1 MTDMEVYESV
11 ESVAKMFGLSPST
24 VKKYYGLFEKAG
36 YRYKRNNQGSIIF
49 DSYEIDMFKDL
60 IFLKNQPGMTVSKA
74 VREIVQREGMSDV
87 SDTNADVTIMPSQV
101 TTIMTDLEELK
112 EIIKKQNEM
121 ILHQTDQTKM
131 EIAAAVQLEALG
143 KQLPQPKEPEEER
156 HERMTDMITRRRV
169 EGQLRMEALQMWSRK
184 PTDERMIRVGWFRKE
199 EDINKRDIFIEAY
212 TLKHIE
218 ARVKKEYDL
227 HEVSK

>member
-1 MTDMEVYESV
+1 
-11 ESVAKMFGLSPST
+11 
-24 VKKYYGLFEKAG
+24 
-36 YRYKRNNQGSIIF
+36 
-49 DSYEIDMFKDL
+49 
-60 IFLKNQPGMTVSKA
+60 
-74 VREIVQREGMSDV
+74 
-87 SDTNADVTIMPSQV
+87 
-101 TTIMTDLEELK
+101 MTDLEELK

-184 PTDERMIRVGWFRKE
+184 PDSEGKSVLVGSEKKKIL
-199 EDINKRDIFIEAY
+199 INGIFL
-212 TLKHIE
+212 LKPT
-218 ARVKKEYDL
+218 R
-227 HEVSK
+227 